1 MNLEAPDAFKGDDTG
16 SRLVKVIRRIAELR
30 CRLADVENELAEQ
43 RQHEL
48 YELMMAIMETEAM
61 GDDALVQKINAANFR
76 AQN

>member
-1 MNLEAPDAFKGDDTG
+1 LNLEAPDTFKGDDTD

-48 YELMMAIMETEAM
+48 YELIMTIMETEAV
-61 GDDALVQKINAANFR
+61 GDDALVQKINAANLR